1 MLKQLTPRGWIIL
14 AAVSF
19 ALAGALSM
27 FLVLSRGIEYTTP
40 LIVIAILVWAAAGA
54 IGWAILLRDAL
65 QVSVLRGAIA
75 GLLIGLIV
83 HPFVWY
89 FTAVVTFLIGRP
101 MPFVDEVVNPL
112 EGLLLLPSA
121 TLVSWFSVGWIT
133 GLVSAIVGGILGYLH
148 TGTFKETAPRSRIT
162 RILRGLGV
170 ALAIIGLILLPIGIV
185 PISTT
190 GLTSRPNPAASYD
203 EALARLTQMEAEEDA
218 LPLLPECRTRLMTH
232 GAQTEKV
239 IVLYHGLTNCPRQF
253 VELGEQFFD
262 LGYNV
267 LIARFPYHV
276 NEGRSPSD
284 LSALTAEK
292 YRDLADASI
301 DIARGLGRR
310 VFVLG
315 LSAGGTLA
323 SWVFQ
328 NRSDVERV
336 VTVAP
341 FFGIGA
347 IPAWLNLFAV
357 NLLPRVPP
365 IAITAPVPLKHA
377 IRGNNTRGLS
387 ETMRL
392 GLAVAQ
398 QAESGPPAARSIVL
412 VTNANDLSVDNDM
425 ARSLLPLW
433 ERQGAQTE
441 TFAFPK
447 SLGLR
452 HDLIDVQ
459 QRNQKPDI
467 VYPVLMDLMEG
478 RQPKLP

>member
-1 MLKQLTPRGWIIL
+1 MLRKLTPRDWIIL
-14 AAVSF
+14 AASAF

-27 FLVLSRGIEYTTP
+27 FLLLSRSIEHTRP
-40 LIVIAILVWAAAGA
+40 LIVTAVLVWAAAGA
-54 IGWAILLRDAL
+54 IGWAVLLRDAP
-65 QVSVLRGAIA
+65 QVSVVRGVIA
-75 GLLIGLIV
+75 GLLIGLVV
-83 HPFVWY
+83 HPLVWY
-89 FTAVVTFLIGRP
+89 LTTVVTFVIGTP

-133 GLVSAIVGGILGYLH
+133 GLIGAITGGILGYLH
-148 TGTFKETAPRSRIT
+148 AGAFKETAPRARTT
-162 RILRGLGV
+162 RILRGIGV

-203 EALARLTQMEAEEDA
+203 EALARLAQIEAEEDA

-239 IVLYHGLTNCPRQF
+239 IVFYHGLTNCPRQF

-310 VFVLG
+310 IVVLG

-328 NRSDVERV
+328 NRGDVERV

-341 FFGIGA
+341 FFGIGV
-347 IPAWLNLFAV
+347 IPVWLNLFAV
-357 NLLPRVPP
+357 NLLPRIPP
-365 IAITAPVPLKHA
+365 IAITAPVPLRHA

-392 GLAVAQ
+392 GLAAAR

-412 VTNANDLSVDNDM
+412 VTNTNDLSVDNDM

-433 ERQGAQTE
+433 QKHGAQTE
-441 TFAFPK
+441 TFEFPK

-459 QRNQKPDI
+459 QSRQRDDI
-467 VYPVLMDLMEG
+467 VYPVLIDLMEG